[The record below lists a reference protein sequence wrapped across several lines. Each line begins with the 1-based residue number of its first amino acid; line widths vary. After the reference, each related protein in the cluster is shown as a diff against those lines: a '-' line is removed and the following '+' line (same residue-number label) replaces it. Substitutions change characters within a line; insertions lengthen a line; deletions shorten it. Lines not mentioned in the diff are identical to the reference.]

1 MYLGLKTGTIDGQ
14 DNPLVTAK
22 TMKFNEVT
30 TQFVLTSHVLGY
42 DVLAVS
48 KKVWSSFTPA
58 QQAKFR
64 AEADKIFDANAA
76 EYDKQEKDT
85 VEAFKKEGKKV
96 YTPDQNAFRA
106 FAQKR
111 YVDKYGKDW
120 PKGALEAINAI
131 K

>member
-1 MYLGLKTGTIDGQ
+1 MNSATGAS
-14 DNPLVTAK
+14 PEL
-22 TMKFNEVT
+22 TMKFDEVT

-42 DVLAVS
+42 DVLTVS
-48 KKVWSSFTPA
+48 KKVWASLTPA

-64 AEADKIFDANAA
+64 AEADKIFDGNAG
-76 EYDKQEKDT
+76 EYDDQEKQT
-85 VEAFKKEGKKV
+85 IEAFKKEGKKV
-96 YTPDQNAFRA
+96 YTPDQNAFRT

-111 YVDKYGKDW
+111 YLDKYGKDW